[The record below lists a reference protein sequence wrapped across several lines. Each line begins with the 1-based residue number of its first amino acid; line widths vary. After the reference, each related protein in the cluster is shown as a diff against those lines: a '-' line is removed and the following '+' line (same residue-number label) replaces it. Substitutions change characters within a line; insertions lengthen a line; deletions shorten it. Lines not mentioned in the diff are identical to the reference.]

1 MRSLMMTVLLGA
13 LTVPAWAQDTGDAPE
28 HGVARIS
35 AMSGDVTVR
44 RGDSGEDV
52 AAELNAPLVALDH
65 VYTNGAAQAEIQ
77 FDAANF
83 LRLAPDSEVRLAELA
98 DRDYLVQL
106 SAGTLTFRVLDDSDA
121 QAEIS
126 TSNLSIR
133 PRKEGTYRITVHDD
147 RNTEVTVRSGEAEIY
162 VGGKSDRLRA
172 GQTLIVTGDAANPQ
186 QSYDL
191 TIPRDDWDRW
201 NDAR

>member
-13 LTVPAWAQDTGDAPE
+13 LAVPASAQDPGDAPE

-65 VYTNGAAQAEIQ
+65 VYTNGGSRAEIQ

-83 LRLAPDSEVRLAELA
+83 LRLAPDSEVRLAELG
-98 DRDYLVQL
+98 DRDFLVQL
-106 SAGTLTFRVLDDSDA
+106 SAGTLTFRVLRDNDS

-126 TSNLSIR
+126 TPNISIR
-133 PRKEGTYRITVHDD
+133 PREEGTYRITVHD
-147 RNTEVTVRSGEAEIY
+147 NESTEVTVRSGEAEI
-162 VGGKSDRLRA
+162 
-172 GQTLIVTGDAANPQ
+172 
-186 QSYDL
+186 
-191 TIPRDDWDRW
+191 
-201 NDAR
+201 